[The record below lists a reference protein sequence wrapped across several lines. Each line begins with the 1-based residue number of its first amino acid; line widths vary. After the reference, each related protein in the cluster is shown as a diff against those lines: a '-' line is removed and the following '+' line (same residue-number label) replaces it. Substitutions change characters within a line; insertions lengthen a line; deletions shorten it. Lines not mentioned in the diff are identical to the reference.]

1 MDSPARSASARACR
15 DARSPMLMLKV
26 FTDMFTTLA
35 MRFLLIGPNAQS
47 RQPPGA
53 PGTGPR
59 WAPAL
64 LRRRSGC
71 GSQGHYG
78 LGRVDQEGERL
89 LEVQLHA
96 GRVVAE
102 VPDRDVLAEAQ
113 VEITAPGGQHEGPL
127 DGRGPDDLPADEA
140 LDVIVDRVAV
150 ITRLADRRVRVG
162 AEHDRV
168 GAVDTRDPQVAQ
180 GLGDRLGVREHV
192 AGQ

>member
-1 MDSPARSASARACR
+1 MPNRGSRPAPRA
-15 DARSPMLMLKV
+15 P
-26 FTDMFTTLA
+26 
-35 MRFLLIGPNAQS
+35 
-47 RQPPGA
+47 A
-53 PGTGPR
+53 PGGR
-59 WAPAL
+59 RAL
-64 LRRRSGC
+64 LRRRAGC

-78 LGRVDQEGERL
+78 LGRVDQERERL

-162 AEHDRV
+162 A
-168 GAVDTRDPQVAQ
+168 
-180 GLGDRLGVREHV
+180 
-192 AGQ
+192 